1 MSESSISENIRKAF
15 FRENIRIFL
24 ILEQESSISGN
35 IRNFFWV
42 GAWAYK
48 VSQVAVKTTANSAFT
63 LRGSI
68 QRNQSKVV
76 IALP

>member
-35 IRNFFWV
+35 IRNFFC
-42 GAWAYK
+42 GE
-48 VSQVAVKTTANSAFT
+48 FF
-63 LRGSI
+63 LGGG
-68 QRNQSKVV
+68 
-76 IALP
+76 LGL